1 MNGSRSQY
9 SSYGGKPSFDQLSK
23 TIEGLEA
30 RIQGLVA
37 EKRPPSRPA
46 YMDPGSVDE
55 ILERQRMLSSVR
67 ERVAAADRTLR
78 TDVDRA
84 RPERRDRP
92 DRQDRRERD
101 DYDMRREPQRPR
113 DIAPPAPAYAQHPQ
127 THDALAD
134 IAATLEAL
142 RGELRQ
148 GMSHNNLD
156 AIREE
161 IRGLKGA
168 AAGGAGASDLVRKE
182 ILKLNDTIQRISET
196 ERAPRVDDLLAE
208 IEDLRS
214 MAAGLA
220 REDSVRRLDDKWSRA
235 EQIWDHTARRLDALD
250 QESLREELVQ
260 IAWRIDGIK
269 SGLGEINA
277 APAIRALEDKLI
289 TLADAVESV
298 GRSVEAKSDLG
309 GQFEGLDRRLDE
321 ISRAIAASVRQAD
334 NGKDHAALQ
343 SIEKRIGE
351 LGRHIDA
358 LHRQNEESGLAQRIE
373 LLTQRV
379 EDIAADEETQK
390 LELRIAE
397 LSGLIERSLEDRDE
411 SDLAGH
417 LADLSRKIDRLGDKD
432 SAPLIDRLD
441 HLARRLDDLDR
452 PAETASYAAPD
463 FSHLEN
469 RLSDIAARL
478 EETAA
483 APASDT
489 RALANL
495 EQQIAS
501 LSSLLSQPSQA
512 QAAPEELT
520 RSMAVIEDYIA
531 TSDEFIV
538 EAARQ
543 AAEAVVEAYARA
555 GTHAQGAAGVDLSTL
570 SALTDDLR
578 ALETYARSSEERTAE
593 TFSALHQTL
602 TQIARR
608 LDDLSV
614 ATERSRRDDA
624 PAMPRAAEPVF
635 RPAPQMEEAPAPR
648 APVAAAEPPVAPR
661 PAPRAAATVDV
672 FEDEDFAEAAAATVA
687 EDMQAGAAD
696 EPRAEPVKPRSN
708 SLIAS
713 LAAKLKPSKKK
724 DAQRVTIDPAP
735 ALDPAEAEMDGA
747 DDGLLIEPGG
757 TAPDVRKIMEKVRA
771 GQKSGRAAEA
781 GPADVI
787 AAARRAAQAAAREAG
802 MQQPLKSGKTAAKG
816 AAKPQAKKDDGQ
828 ARRPLLLAAG
838 AVLLLM
844 LSYPLVS
851 NLIASR
857 AEPQAVSAPV
867 EDKTSDAVE
876 SAAQPTIAES
886 AAPAQAEMAPVET
899 ADASASEPPPAQA
912 SSDAQIEEPQAS
924 ADPAPA
930 MEPAATETADIAPA
944 AETAGAAE
952 AAAPADVAPAAT
964 EQPQAA
970 AIETPADLKPASL
983 VAAAKKA
990 DPLAFFEIGARYADG
1005 RGVAAD
1011 PKAAVT
1017 WYQRAAD
1024 AGFAPAQY
1032 RLASIYEKGMGV
1044 DRDIAKSRALYGQ
1057 AAAQGN
1063 TSAMHNLAVLNATGA
1078 EGKPDFAEAARWF
1091 KEAAERNVRDSQYNL
1106 AILYAR
1112 GNGVPQDLSQSYKWF
1127 AVAAMQGDQDAAQKR
1142 DEVAN
1147 ALGAEKLKAAKA
1159 EVDLWRATPVNEDAN
1174 NPVVPD
1180 DWVTKANTT
1189 ASVDMKKAIRNIQAI
1204 LNNNGFDAGPA
1215 DGEIGKKTVEAI
1227 KAFQKK
1233 VGQEPTGKI
1242 DEALV
1247 KELLKHNKKPS

>member
-9 SSYGGKPSFDQLSK
+9 SSHGGKPSFDQLSK

-30 RIQGLVA
+30 RIQGLVS
-37 EKRPPSRPA
+37 ERRPPSRPA

-78 TDVDRA
+78 TDAERS

-92 DRQDRRERD
+92 ERQERRGHD
-101 DYDMRREPQRPR
+101 DYETRREPPR
-113 DIAPPAPAYAQHPQ
+113 TREAIPPAPAYARQPQ
-127 THDALAD
+127 TQDALAD

-148 GMSHNNLD
+148 GLSHNNFD

-182 ILKLNDTIQRISET
+182 ILKLNETIRRLGEAEQT
-196 ERAPRVDDLLAE
+196 PRVDDLLAE
-208 IEDLRS
+208 IEDLRT

-220 REDSVRRLDDKWSRA
+220 REDSVRRLDDKWNRA
-235 EQIWDHTARRLDALD
+235 EQIWDNTARKIDAID
-250 QESLREELVQ
+250 QDALREELVQ

-298 GRSVEAKSDLG
+298 GRSVEARNDLG

-334 NGKDHAALQ
+334 NSKDHAALQ
-343 SIEKRIGE
+343 SIEKRIGD

-373 LLTQRV
+373 LLTQRI
-379 EDIAADEETQK
+379 EDLAADEETQK
-390 LELRIAE
+390 LEQRIAE
-397 LSGLIERSLEDRDE
+397 LSGLIERSLEDRDD
-411 SDLAGH
+411 SGLAGH
-417 LADLSRKIDRLGDKD
+417 LADLSRKIDRLGDND
-432 SAPLIDRLD
+432 PAPLIDRLD
-441 HLARRLDDLDR
+441 LLARRLDDFDR
-452 PAETASYAAPD
+452 PTEVGSFAAPD

-483 APASDT
+483 APPSDT

-501 LSSLLSQPSQA
+501 LSSLLSQPSQP
-512 QAAPEELT
+512 QAAPQELT

-555 GTHAQGAAGVDLSTL
+555 GANGQGASHVDLSAL
-570 SALTDDLR
+570 SALTEDLR

-614 ATERSRRDDA
+614 ATERPRRDDA
-624 PAMPRAAEPVF
+624 PVMPRAAEPVF
-635 RPAPQMEEAPAPR
+635 RAPLEENAPPPR
-648 APVAAAEPPVAPR
+648 APLKSAEPAAAPR

-672 FEDEDFAEAAAATVA
+672 FEDEDFSEAAAAAIA
-687 EDMQAGAAD
+687 EDVEAPAA
-696 EPRAEPVKPRSN
+696 PSAEPAKPRPT

-713 LAAKLKPSKKK
+713 LAAKLKPSKKTP
-724 DAQRVTIDPAP
+724 AERVAVAEAP
-735 ALDPAEAEMDGA
+735 ALDPAGAEPDAA
-747 DDGLLIEPGG
+747 DDSLLIEPGG

-802 MQQPLKSGKTAAKG
+802 MQQPLKAGKTSAKG
-816 AAKPQAKKDDGQ
+816 ATKPQAKKNDSQ

-851 NLIASR
+851 NLINSR

-867 EDKTSDAVE
+867 EDKTSGAVE
-876 SAAQPTIAES
+876 SAEQPAIADN
-886 AAPAQAEMAPVET
+886 AAPAEAEMAPVET
-899 ADASASEPPPAQA
+899 ADASSSEPPPAQPFG
-912 SSDAQIEEPQAS
+912 DAQIEDAQANAEPAT
-924 ADPAPA
+924 PL
-930 MEPAATETADIAPA
+930 EPAAAEQADAAPA
-944 AETAGAAE
+944 TE
-952 AAAPADVAPAAT
+952 AAAPAHVAPATT
-964 EQPQAA
+964 EPPQAA
-970 AIETPADLKPASL
+970 EIETPADLKPASL

-1005 RGVAAD
+1005 RGMAAD

-1032 RLASIYEKGMGV
+1032 RLASIFEKGLGV
-1044 DRDIAKSRALYGQ
+1044 DRDIAKARALYAQ
-1057 AAAQGN
+1057 AAGQGN
-1063 TSAMHNLAVLNATGA
+1063 TSAMHNLAVLNATGV
-1078 EGKPDFAEAARWF
+1078 EGKPDFTEAARWF

-1112 GNGVPQDLSQSYKWF
+1112 GNGVPQDLAQSYKWF

-1159 EVDLWRATPVNEDAN
+1159 EVDLWRAAPVDEDAN
-1174 NPVVPD
+1174 NPVIPD
-1180 DWVTKANTT
+1180 DWIAKANTT

>member
-9 SSYGGKPSFDQLSK
+9 SNYGGKPSFDQLSK

-78 TDVDRA
+78 AEPERG
-84 RPERRDRP
+84 RPERRE
-92 DRQDRRERD
+92 RQDRRERD
-101 DYDMRREPQRPR
+101 DFDMRREPQRMR
-113 DIAPPAPAYAQHPQ
+113 EAAQPAPAYAPHPQ
-127 THDALAD
+127 HHDALAD

-182 ILKLNDTIQRISET
+182 ILKLNDTIQRLGET

-235 EQIWDHTARRLDALD
+235 EQIWDHTARKLDALD
-250 QESLREELVQ
+250 QDSLREELVQ

-298 GRSVEAKSDLG
+298 GRSVEAQSDLG

-334 NGKDHAALQ
+334 NSKDHAALQ

-390 LELRIAE
+390 LERRIAE
-397 LSGLIERSLEDRDE
+397 LSGLIERSLEDRDD
-411 SDLAGH
+411 SGLAGH

-452 PAETASYAAPD
+452 PTEAPSFPAPD

-512 QAAPEELT
+512 PAAPEELT

-555 GTHAQGAAGVDLSTL
+555 GANAQGAASVDLSAL
-570 SALTDDLR
+570 SALTEDLR

-608 LDDLSV
+608 LDDISV
-614 ATERSRRDDA
+614 ASERARREEA
-624 PAMPRAAEPVF
+624 PVMPRATEPVF
-635 RPAPQMEEAPAPR
+635 RPAPTMEEAPAPR
-648 APVAAAEPPVAPR
+648 APVMSAEPAAAPR
-661 PAPRAAATVDV
+661 PAPRPAATVDV
-672 FEDEDFAEAAAATVA
+672 FEDEDFAEAAAAAVA
-687 EDMQAGAAD
+687 EDVKALEAAD
-696 EPRAEPVKPRSN
+696 EPRVEPAKPRSS

-713 LAAKLKPSKKK
+713 LAAKLKPSKK
-724 DAQRVTIDPAP
+724 AAAERMAVAEAP
-735 ALDPAEAEMDGA
+735 ALDPAEAEADPA
-747 DDGLLIEPGG
+747 DDGQLIEPGG
-757 TAPDVRKIMEKVRA
+757 AAPDVRKIMEKVRA
-771 GQKSGRAAEA
+771 GQKSGRAADA

-802 MQQPLKSGKTAAKG
+802 MQQPLKAGKTAAKG
-816 AAKPQAKKDDGQ
+816 ATKPQAKKDDGQ

-851 NLIASR
+851 NLINSR

-876 SAAQPTIAES
+876 TAAQPALAEN
-886 AAPAQAEMAPVET
+886 AAPAQAEITPMET

-912 SSDAQIEEPQAS
+912 GSDAQIEETQAS
-924 ADPAPA
+924 AEPTDA
-930 MEPAATETADIAPA
+930 MEPAATETTDAAPVS
-944 AETAGAAE
+944 E
-952 AAAPADVAPAAT
+952 AAAPAEAAPAAI

-970 AIETPADLKPASL
+970 QIETPADLKPASL

-1005 RGVAAD
+1005 RGIAAD

-1017 WYQRAAD
+1017 WYQRAAN

-1044 DRDIAKSRALYGQ
+1044 DRDIAKARTLYAE

-1063 TSAMHNLAVLNATGA
+1063 TSAMHNLAVLNATGV

-1112 GNGVPQDLSQSYKWF
+1112 GNGVPQDLTQSYKWF

>member
-9 SSYGGKPSFDQLSK
+9 SNYGGKPSFDQLSK

-37 EKRPPSRPA
+37 EKRPPSRSA

-78 TDVDRA
+78 AEPERG
-84 RPERRDRP
+84 RPERRE
-92 DRQDRRERD
+92 RQDRRERD
-101 DYDMRREPQRPR
+101 DYDMRREPQRMR
-113 DIAPPAPAYAQHPQ
+113 EAAQPAPAYAPHPQ
-127 THDALAD
+127 HHDALAD

-168 AAGGAGASDLVRKE
+168 AVGGAGASDLVRKE
-182 ILKLNDTIQRISET
+182 ILKLNDTIQRLGET

-235 EQIWDHTARRLDALD
+235 EQIWDHTARKLDALD
-250 QESLREELVQ
+250 QDSLREELVQ

-298 GRSVEAKSDLG
+298 GRSVEAQSDLG

-334 NGKDHAALQ
+334 NGKDYAALQ

-390 LELRIAE
+390 LERRIAE
-397 LSGLIERSLEDRDE
+397 LSGLIERSLEDRDD
-411 SDLAGH
+411 SGLAGH

-452 PAETASYAAPD
+452 PTEAPSFAAPD

-555 GTHAQGAAGVDLSTL
+555 GANAQGAAGVDLSAL
-570 SALTDDLR
+570 SALTEDLR

-608 LDDLSV
+608 LDDISV
-614 ATERSRRDDA
+614 ASERARREEA
-624 PAMPRAAEPVF
+624 PVMPRATEPVF
-635 RPAPQMEEAPAPR
+635 RPAPSIEETPAPR
-648 APVAAAEPPVAPR
+648 APVMTAEPAAAPR
-661 PAPRAAATVDV
+661 PAPRPAATVDV
-672 FEDEDFAEAAAATVA
+672 FEDEDFAEAAAAAVA
-687 EDMQAGAAD
+687 EDVKALGAAD
-696 EPRAEPVKPRSN
+696 EPRVEPAKPRSS

-713 LAAKLKPSKKK
+713 LAAKLKPSKK
-724 DAQRVTIDPAP
+724 AAAERMAVAETPT
-735 ALDPAEAEMDGA
+735 LDPAEAEADPV
-747 DDGLLIEPGG
+747 DDGQLIEPGG
-757 TAPDVRKIMEKVRA
+757 AAPDVRKIMEKVRA

-802 MQQPLKSGKTAAKG
+802 MQQPLKAGKTAAKG
-816 AAKPQAKKDDGQ
+816 ATKPQAKKDDGQ

-851 NLIASR
+851 NLINSR

-876 SAAQPTIAES
+876 SAAQPAVAEN
-886 AAPAQAEMAPVET
+886 AAPAQAEMTLMET

-912 SSDAQIEEPQAS
+912 GSDAQIEETQAS
-924 ADPAPA
+924 ADPTDAV
-930 MEPAATETADIAPA
+930 EPAATETTDVAPA
-944 AETAGAAE
+944 SE
-952 AAAPADVAPAAT
+952 AAAPVEAAPAAI

-970 AIETPADLKPASL
+970 QVETPADLKPASL

-1005 RGVAAD
+1005 RGLAAD

-1044 DRDIAKSRALYGQ
+1044 DRDIAKARTLYAE

-1063 TSAMHNLAVLNATGA
+1063 TSAMHNLAVLNATGV

-1112 GNGVPQDLSQSYKWF
+1112 GNGVPQDLTQSYKWF

-1215 DGEIGKKTVEAI
+1215 DGEIGKKTVDAI

>member
-30 RIQGLVA
+30 RIQGLVG
-37 EKRPPSRPA
+37 ERRPPSRPA

-78 TDVDRA
+78 ADAERSRA
-84 RPERRDRP
+84 EPRERPMRRDR
-92 DRQDRRERD
+92 D
-101 DYDMRREPQRPR
+101 DADMRREPPRAR
-113 DIAPPAPAYAQHPQ
+113 DIAPQPPAYAQHPQ
-127 THDALAD
+127 THDALAE

-142 RGELRQ
+142 RAELRQ
-148 GMSHNNLD
+148 GLSHNSLD
-156 AIREE
+156 SIREE

-168 AAGGAGASDLVRKE
+168 AAGGVGASDLVRKE
-182 ILKLNDTIQRISET
+182 ILKLNETIRRLGET
-196 ERAPRVDDLLAE
+196 EQAPRVDDLLSE
-208 IEDLRS
+208 IEDLRT
-214 MAAGLA
+214 MATGLA
-220 REDSVRRLDDKWSRA
+220 REDSFRRLDDKWSRA
-235 EQIWDHTARRLDALD
+235 EQIWDHTARKVDELD
-250 QESLREELVQ
+250 QDSLREELVQ

-277 APAIRALEDKLI
+277 APAIRSLEDKLI

-321 ISRAIAASVRQAD
+321 ITRAIAASVRQAD

-343 SIEKRIGE
+343 SIEKRIGD

-373 LLTQRV
+373 LLTNRI
-379 EDIAADEETQK
+379 EELAGDEETQK

-397 LSGLIERSLEDRDE
+397 LSGLIERSLEDRDD
-411 SDLAGH
+411 SGLAGH
-417 LADLSRKIDRLGDKD
+417 LADLSRKIDRLGDND
-432 SAPLIDRLD
+432 SAPLINRLD

-452 PAETASYAAPD
+452 PVEPTTFVAPD

-478 EETAA
+478 EETASA
-483 APASDT
+483 APSDT

-501 LSSLLSQPSQA
+501 LSSLLSQPA
-512 QAAPEELT
+512 PTQAAPEELT

-555 GTHAQGAAGVDLSTL
+555 GSHAQGAAGVDLSTFA
-570 SALTDDLR
+570 ALTEDLR

-608 LDDLSV
+608 LDDIGL
-614 ATERSRRDDA
+614 ATERSRREEA
-624 PAMPRAAEPVF
+624 PVMPRAPEAHVQM
-635 RPAPQMEEAPAPR
+635 APRQEDAPAPR
-648 APVAAAEPPVAPR
+648 PAAPAAQPAVPPQQR

-672 FEDEDFAEAAAATVA
+672 YEDEDFAEAAAASVSQDA
-687 EDMQAGAAD
+687 QALDPVD
-696 EPRAEPVKPRSN
+696 EPRVEQAKARPT

-713 LAAKLKPSKKK
+713 LAAKLRPSKKT
-724 DAQRVTIDPAP
+724 DAGRMPVDPPP
-735 ALDPAEAEMDGA
+735 ALDSS
-747 DDGLLIEPGG
+747 DDGEPDDGMLIEPGG

-771 GQKSGRAAEA
+771 GQKSGRASEAGA

-802 MQQPLKSGKTAAKG
+802 MQQPLKSGKATAKPSAKG
-816 AAKPQAKKDDGQ
+816 AAKQADGQ

-851 NLIASR
+851 NLINNKS
-857 AEPQAVSAPV
+857 EPPQAVSAPA
-867 EDKTSDAVE
+867 EDKTSGDIE
-876 SAAQPTIAES
+876 SAVQPTIAENS
-886 AAPAQAEMAPVET
+886 APAQAEMAPVET
-899 ADASASEPPPAQA
+899 ADAANSAPPPAMPEV
-912 SSDAQIEEPQAS
+912 DAGGEDTLAAAEPT
-924 ADPAPA
+924 
-930 MEPAATETADIAPA
+930 ATELTAPTPVAESAAPVTAQAQQA
-944 AETAGAAE
+944 AE
-952 AAAPADVAPAAT
+952 
-964 EQPQAA
+964 
-970 AIETPADLKPASL
+970 IETPADLKPASL
-983 VAAAKKA
+983 AAAAKKA
-990 DPLAFFEIGARYADG
+990 DPLAFFEIGARFADG
-1005 RGVAAD
+1005 RGLAAD
-1011 PKAAVT
+1011 PKAAIT

-1032 RLASIYEKGMGV
+1032 RLASIYEKGLGV
-1044 DRDIAKSRALYGQ
+1044 DRDIAKARTLYAE

-1091 KEAAERNVRDSQYNL
+1091 KEAAEHNVRDSQYNL

-1112 GNGVPQDLSQSYKWF
+1112 GNGVPQDLTQSYKWF

-1159 EVDLWRATPVNEDAN
+1159 EVDLWRAAPVNEDAN

-1180 DWVTKANTT
+1180 DWVAKANTT
-1189 ASVDMKKAIRNIQAI
+1189 ASVDMKKVIRNIQAI

-1215 DGEIGKKTVEAI
+1215 DGAIGKKTVEAI

>member
-30 RIQGLVA
+30 RIQGLVG

-78 TDVDRA
+78 ADPERGRPERRE
-84 RPERRDRP
+84 RPERRDDFEP
-92 DRQDRRERD
+92 RRD
-101 DYDMRREPQRPR
+101 VPRPR
-113 DIAPPAPAYAQHPQ
+113 DVAPAPVAYAQPPQ
-127 THDALAD
+127 PHHDALAD

-156 AIREE
+156 AIRDE
-161 IRGLKGA
+161 IRGLKGV
-168 AAGGAGASDLVRKE
+168 AAGGAGASELVRNE
-182 ILKLNDTIQRISET
+182 ILKLNDTVRRIGEK
-196 ERAPRVDDLLAE
+196 EQAPRLDDLIAE

-214 MAAGLA
+214 MATGLA
-220 REDSVRRLDDKWSRA
+220 REDSIRRLDDKWSRA
-235 EQIWDHTARRLDALD
+235 EEVWDYTARKVDELD
-250 QESLREELVQ
+250 QQSLREELVQ

-269 SGLGEINA
+269 SGLGEVNA
-277 APAIRALEDKLI
+277 APAIRSLEDKLI

-298 GRSVEAKSDLG
+298 GRSVEAKNELG
-309 GQFEGLDRRLDE
+309 DQFEGLDRRLDE
-321 ISRAIAASVRQAD
+321 ISRAIAVSVRQAD
-334 NGKDHAALQ
+334 NGRDHAALQ
-343 SIEKRIGE
+343 SVERRIAE
-351 LGRHIDA
+351 LGLHIDA

-373 LLTQRV
+373 FLTQRI
-379 EDIAADEETQK
+379 EDLAVDEETQK
-390 LELRIAE
+390 LERRIAE
-397 LSGLIERSLEDRDE
+397 LSGLIERSLDDRGGADVT
-411 SDLAGH
+411 GH
-417 LADLSRKIDRLGDKD
+417 LADLSRKIDRLGDND
-432 SAPLIDRLD
+432 TAPLIDRLD
-441 HLARRLDDLDR
+441 RLARRIDDLDR
-452 PAETASYAAPD
+452 PAEPISVMAPD
-463 FSHLEN
+463 FSHLED

-478 EETAA
+478 EESAA
-483 APASDT
+483 APPSDA
-489 RALANL
+489 RALASL

-512 QAAPEELT
+512 HAAPEELT

-555 GTHAQGAAGVDLSTL
+555 GTHAQGAAGVDLAALT
-570 SALTDDLR
+570 ALTDDLR

-608 LDDLSV
+608 LDDISL
-614 ATERSRRDDA
+614 ATERSRREDA
-624 PAMPRAAEPVF
+624 PVMPRATEPVF
-635 RPAPQMEEAPAPR
+635 KPTPSAEEAPAPR
-648 APVAAAEPPVAPR
+648 APMAAAEPVIPPR
-661 PAPRAAATVDV
+661 PAPRPVATVDV
-672 FEDEDFAEAAAATVA
+672 FEDHDFAAAADAAVA
-687 EDMQAGAAD
+687 QDVQAPGDGA
-696 EPRAEPVKPRSN
+696 ELRAEPAKARPS

-724 DAQRVTIDPAP
+724 SDARLTIDPTP
-735 ALDPAEAEMDGA
+735 ALDPAGAEVEEA

-757 TAPDVRKIMEKVRA
+757 AAPDVRKIMEKVRA
-771 GQKSGRAAEA
+771 GQKSGRAAET
-781 GPADVI
+781 GPTDVI

-802 MQQPLKSGKTAAKG
+802 MQQPLKAGKTTAKTS
-816 AAKPQAKKDDGQ
+816 AKPSVKKDDGQ

-851 NLIASR
+851 NLINSK

-867 EDKTSDAVE
+867 EDKTSDAAE
-876 SAAQPTIAES
+876 SPVQPTIAES
-886 AAPAQAEMAPVET
+886 AAPAQAEMAPVQT
-899 ADASASEPPPAQA
+899 ADASGAEPPPLQS
-912 SSDAQIEEPQAS
+912 SSDTQPDEIPSSAEPS
-924 ADPAPA
+924 AA
-930 MEPAATETADIAPA
+930 MEPAS
-944 AETAGAAE
+944 AET
-952 AAAPADVAPAAT
+952 ADVAPAADT
-964 EQPQAA
+964 ATSVEPAPAA
-970 AIETPADLKPASL
+970 AEQQQIVAVETPADLKPASL

-1011 PKAAVT
+1011 PKIAMN

-1032 RLASIYEKGMGV
+1032 RLASIYEKGLGV
-1044 DRDIAKSRALYGQ
+1044 DRDIAKARALYAQ
-1057 AAAQGN
+1057 AASQGN

-1091 KEAAERNVRDSQYNL
+1091 KEAAEHNVRDSQYNL

-1112 GNGVPQDLSQSYKWF
+1112 GNGVPQDLGQSYKWF
-1127 AVAAMQGDQDAAQKR
+1127 AVAATQGDQDAAQKR

-1159 EVDLWRATPVNEDAN
+1159 EVDLWRAAPVNEDAN
-1174 NPVVPD
+1174 NPIVPD
-1180 DWVTKANTT
+1180 DWIAKANTT

-1215 DGEIGKKTVEAI
+1215 DGAIGKKTVEAI
-1227 KAFQKK
+1227 RAFQKK
-1233 VGQEPTGKI
+1233 VGHEPTGKI